1 MLLHLTRWVKQQMRQ
16 STIPHMHIPQR
27 SAKHHLRPSNC
38 STSCLYCQGH
48 ESSMKAQYSR
58 LITSSVLWHS
68 TPSILILVALDAIK
82 SDLMLQGV
90 RRSLS
95 AFPKPINVGLKL
107 HVISLDH
114 AGYVDHVRHLPKRG
128 RKVTKFQPSP
138 PQPPRPTNLDM
149 SVSDA
154 DARLSPQWDHSGTLL

>member
-1 MLLHLTRWVKQQMRQ
+1 MLETCVLFAGNCRESRLPLSPLSKKLMAQSPYMFHISGPSGLARVASPDTLLGEATNETKQK
-16 STIPHMHIPQR
+16 STYAHT
-27 SAKHHLRPSNC
+27 AKHHLRPSNC
-38 STSCLYCQGH
+38 STSCLYCQGY

-68 TPSILILVALDAIK
+68 TPSKFFHTILILVLALDAIK

-107 HVISLDH
+107 HVISLDRTRE
-114 AGYVDHVRHLPKRG
+114 AN
-128 RKVTKFQPSP
+128 T
-138 PQPPRPTNLDM
+138 
-149 SVSDA
+149 
-154 DARLSPQWDHSGTLL
+154 